1 MTAADRGVPATEAD
15 LAGAGE
21 GDSPQLDLAGFAGPL
36 AQLLALARAQEI
48 DLTKISLA
56 ALADQLTTALAASG
70 HTTPL
75 AHQGEWVVMAAWLV
89 WLRSRLLP
97 PPDAPAQV
105 AAAVEAARL
114 RDRLLAL
121 RAAQGLAA
129 WLAARPQLG
138 HDVFARGA
146 PEWVGTGLATAH
158 QVDVVG
164 FLWAAMALFDDAARD
179 VDTGAVYRPPWHAL
193 HSPLDAR
200 QRILAMI
207 VSLPDGASLGRFLP
221 DTDAA
226 PGTAARAAL
235 GRRSAW
241 ASTLLA
247 GLELTRQGDVALAQ
261 LGDFTPIHVWPAGFR
276 RYGTLIPDRPP
287 PEEMGGGQSVK
298 TGDSSAGASAR
309 SYSGT
314 ACGRCRQPGT
324 PGKGSACR
332 RQSPH

>member
-1 MTAADRGVPATEAD
+1 MTAADRSVPATEPD

-48 DLTKISLA
+48 DLPKISLA

-75 AHQGEWVVMAAWLV
+75 AQQGEWLVMAAWLV
-89 WLRSRLLP
+89 WLRSRLLL

-179 VDTGAVYRPPWHAL
+179 GDTGAVYRPPWHDL

-200 QRILAMI
+200 QRILALLA
-207 VSLPDGASLGRFLP
+207 SLPDGAVFERFLP
-221 DTDAA
+221 AA
-226 PGTAARAAL
+226 EAERHIPAREPL
-235 GRRSAW
+235 RRRSAW

-247 GLELTRQGDVALAQ
+247 GLELAREGTVALMQEAT
-261 LGDFTPIHVWPAGFR
+261 FMPIHLRQADAEA
-276 RYGTLIPDRPP
+276 TATPDPIDADAP
-287 PEEMGGGQSVK
+287 V
-298 TGDSSAGASAR
+298 TG
-309 SYSGT
+309 
-314 ACGRCRQPGT
+314 
-324 PGKGSACR
+324 
-332 RQSPH
+332 

>member
-1 MTAADRGVPATEAD
+1 MTAADRSVPTTEPD

-21 GDSPQLDLAGFAGPL
+21 GDSPQLDLAGFSGPL

-89 WLRSRLLP
+89 WLRSRLLL

-146 PEWVGTGLATAH
+146 PEWVGTGPATAH

-164 FLWAAMALFDDAARD
+164 FLWASMALFDDAARHG
-179 VDTGAVYRPPWHAL
+179 DTGAVYRPPWHDL

-200 QRILAMI
+200 QRILALLA
-207 VSLPDGASLGRFLP
+207 SLPDGASLDRFLP
-221 DTDAA
+221 AA
-226 PGTAARAAL
+226 EAERHISAHASLRQ
-235 GRRSAW
+235 RSAW

-261 LGDFTPIHVWPAGFR
+261 LGDFTPIHV
-276 RYGTLIPDRPP
+276 RPMAAAAP
-287 PEEMGGGQSVK
+287 LA
-298 TGDSSAGASAR
+298 AGAEPV
-309 SYSGT
+309 
-314 ACGRCRQPGT
+314 PG
-324 PGKGSACR
+324 
-332 RQSPH
+332 

>member
-1 MTAADRGVPATEAD
+1 MTAADRSVPATEAD

-75 AHQGEWVVMAAWLV
+75 AQQGEWLVMAAWLV
-89 WLRSRLLP
+89 WLRSRLLL

-146 PEWVGTGLATAH
+146 PEWVGTG
-158 QVDVVG
+158 
-164 FLWAAMALFDDAARD
+164 
-179 VDTGAVYRPPWHAL
+179 
-193 HSPLDAR
+193 S
-200 QRILAMI
+200 
-207 VSLPDGASLGRFLP
+207 
-221 DTDAA
+221 
-226 PGTAARAAL
+226 
-235 GRRSAW
+235 
-241 ASTLLA
+241 
-247 GLELTRQGDVALAQ
+247 
-261 LGDFTPIHVWPAGFR
+261 
-276 RYGTLIPDRPP
+276 PP
-287 PEEMGGGQSVK
+287 PI
-298 TGDSSAGASAR
+298 R
-309 SYSGT
+309 ST
-314 ACGRCRQPGT
+314 W
-324 PGKGSACR
+324 
-332 RQSPH
+332 

>member
-1 MTAADRGVPATEAD
+1 MTAADRSVPATEPD
-15 LAGAGE
+15 LAGARE
-21 GDSPQLDLAGFAGPL
+21 GDSPQLDLAGFSGPL

-75 AHQGEWVVMAAWLV
+75 AQQGEWVVMAAWLV
-89 WLRSRLLP
+89 WLRSRLLL

-164 FLWAAMALFDDAARD
+164 FLWAAMALFDDAARHG
-179 VDTGAVYRPPWHAL
+179 DTGAVYLSNDIRN
-193 HSPLDAR
+193 
-200 QRILAMI
+200 
-207 VSLPDGASLGRFLP
+207 
-221 DTDAA
+221 
-226 PGTAARAAL
+226 
-235 GRRSAW
+235 
-241 ASTLLA
+241 
-247 GLELTRQGDVALAQ
+247 
-261 LGDFTPIHVWPAGFR
+261 
-276 RYGTLIPDRPP
+276 
-287 PEEMGGGQSVK
+287 
-298 TGDSSAGASAR
+298 
-309 SYSGT
+309 
-314 ACGRCRQPGT
+314 
-324 PGKGSACR
+324 
-332 RQSPH
+332 